1 MGTSRPYV
9 LSYICERIIEEKPKF
24 ILDIGIGFGKY
35 GFLAREYTD
44 IWNGHYDDFQSNII
58 GVEVFKSNFKNCLV
72 DNIYDKIYYD
82 KIQNV
87 YGKIKNLDMSFFCD
101 VIEHMSKEDGK
112 FVLDFLKE
120 NSKVSFISTPLN
132 PGNRGG
138 GMYGNEYEAHISK
151 WSVEELSEYGIVTLY
166 KNHTILLEILN

>member
-9 LSYICERIIEEKPKF
+9 LSYICERIIEEKPRF

-35 GFLAREYTD
+35 GFLSREYTD
-44 IWNGHYDDFQSNII
+44 IWNGNYDNFQSFII

-72 DNIYDKIYYD
+72 DKIYDKIYYD

-87 YGKIKNLDMSFFCD
+87 YKNIKNLDMSFFCD
-101 VIEHMSKEDGK
+101 VIEHMNKEDGK
-112 FVLDFLKE
+112 FVLNFLKKE
-120 NSKVSFISTPLN
+120 SKVSFISTPLN

-138 GMYGNEYEAHISK
+138 MYGNQYESHISK
-151 WSVEELSEYGIVTLY
+151 WNIEELSEYGNVEIY
-166 KNHTILLEILN
+166 KNHTILLEIKN